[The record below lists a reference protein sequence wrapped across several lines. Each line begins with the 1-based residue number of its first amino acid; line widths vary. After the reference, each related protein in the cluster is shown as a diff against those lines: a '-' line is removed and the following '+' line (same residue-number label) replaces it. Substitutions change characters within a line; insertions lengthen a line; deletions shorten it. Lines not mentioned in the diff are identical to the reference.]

1 MVGFDKT
8 FAFVLFEQH
17 IQPSLVS
24 PTGDNNQNVI
34 VWMEHREVEQATQIN
49 ATYSQVLD
57 CVGDTISPEMQKP
70 KLLWLHVHSL
80 DTFASTGQFLI
91 LLIF

>member
-8 FAFVLFEQH
+8 SAFVVFKQQ
-17 IQPSLVS
+17 IQLSLVS
-24 PTGDNNQNVI
+24 PTGDNNRNVI
-34 VWMEHREVEQATQIN
+34 VWMEQATQIN
-49 ATYSQVLD
+49 ATYSHVLD